1 MANNLSAF
9 TPEYWSARTQRLLK
23 KKLIAR
29 EIANF
34 EEQSTLRDGDM
45 VHRPYYSDVVVNDYT
60 KGVDV
65 TVQDV
70 AATDEYLLV
79 NKSKEVTVY
88 IDAIDVKQNK
98 YDAANKY
105 IDRMTYALKKDID
118 GAFLKEVLNAEHLVD
133 DAVVSAGNAGDPI
146 TVTVANAFKMFTL
159 TEAMMNSNDIEDT
172 KPWFYVITPDVK
184 ASIQQTNLVNGF
196 NQADAA
202 LRGTLKGVGYLGT
215 WGNFNIFVSTN
226 VAHSNKVTVSSLAA
240 ADTLTVNGVT
250 ITFAA
255 APAAAWEC
263 KPTLAALKGMLNG
276 VMATAGDYVE
286 FAAADRAKLISAWVS
301 AIDDGTDVTIVTNG
315 SVQYSQSGVTLGGQV
330 AHCWAWQY
338 GCTDLVIQKD
348 VEIQKNKEPK
358 KTGYNYLAWTL
369 YGVKTFVEGAKR
381 CIEVRVAA

>member
-118 GAFLKEVLNAEHLVD
+118 GAFLKEVLNAQYLVD
-133 DAVVSAGNAGDPI
+133 DAVVSWGNAGDPI
-146 TVTVANAFKMFTL
+146 SVSVSNAFKMFTL

-184 ASIQQTNLVNGF
+184 ASIQQTNLVNWF
-196 NQADAA
+196 QQADAA

-240 ADTLTVNGVT
+240 ADTLTINGVT

-286 FAAADRAKLISAWVS
+286 FAAADRAKLIAAWVS

-315 SVQYSQSGVTLGGQV
+315 SVTYAQSGVTLGGQV
-330 AHCWAWQY
+330 AHCWAGQY

-369 YGVKTFVEGAKR
+369 YGVKTFVEWAKR

>member
-23 KKLIAR
+23 TKLISR

-70 AATDEYLLV
+70 AATDEYLTV

-118 GAFLKEVLNAEHLVD
+118 GSFLKEVLNANYTVD
-133 DAVVSAGNAGDPI
+133 DAVVSGGTAGDPV
-146 TVTVANAFKMFTL
+146 TVTVSNAFKMFTL
-159 TEAMMNSNDIEDT
+159 TEAMMNANDIEDT
-172 KPWFYVITPDVK
+172 KAWFYVITPEVK
-184 ASIQQTNLVNGF
+184 AAIQQTNLVNGF

-202 LRGTLKGVGYLGT
+202 LRGVLKGVGYLGT
-215 WGNFNIFVSTN
+215 WGNFNIFVSN
-226 VAHSNKVTVSSLAA
+226 NIAHTNKVTMSSVAA
-240 ADTLTVNGVT
+240 ADTLTINGVT
-250 ITFAA
+250 ITFKA
-255 APAAAWEC
+255 APAAAGEC
-263 KPTLAALKGMLNG
+263 KPTLAALKGMING
-276 VMATAGDYVE
+276 VMATAGDYVD
-286 FAAADRAKLISAWVS
+286 FSAADRAKLIAVGAS
-301 AIDDGTDVTIVTNG
+301 AIDDGTDVTVVTNG
-315 SVQYSQSGVTLGGQV
+315 HVTYAQSGVTLGGEV
-330 AHCWAWQY
+330 ANCWAGQY

-369 YGVKTFVEGAKR
+369 YGVKTFTEGKKR
-381 CIEVRVAA
+381 CIKVLVAA

>member
-23 KKLIAR
+23 RKLIAR
-29 EIANF
+29 EIANM
-34 EEQSTLRDGDM
+34 EESALLRDWDM

-65 TVQDV
+65 TVQEV
-70 AATDEYLLV
+70 SATDEYLVV
-79 NKSKEVTVY
+79 NKSKEATVY

-118 GAFLKEVLNAEHLVD
+118 GNFLKEVLNAEFTISDGDLGGT
-133 DAVVSAGNAGDPI
+133 AGNPI
-146 TVTVANAFKMFTL
+146 TVAVANAFQVFTK
-159 TEAMMNSNDIEDT
+159 TEAKMNANDIEDT
-172 KPWFYVITPDVK
+172 KPWFFVITPDVK
-184 ASIQQTNLVNGF
+184 AAIQQTNLVNWF

-215 WGNFNIFVSTN
+215 WGNFNLFVSNN
-226 VAHSNKVTVSSLAA
+226 VAHSNTVTASSLAA
-240 ADTLTVNGVT
+240 DDTLSINGVT
-250 ITFAA
+250 ITFKA
-255 APAAAWEC
+255 APANAGEC
-263 KPTLAALKGMLNG
+263 KPTAAALIGMING
-276 VMATAGDYVE
+276 KMATAWDYVD
-286 FAAADRAKLISAWVS
+286 FSAADRAKLIGVNASAV
-301 AIDDGTDVTIVTNG
+301 ADGSDVKIVTSG
-315 SVQYSQSGVTLGGQV
+315 HVTYAQSGVTLGGEI
-330 AHCWAWQY
+330 AHCWAGQY
-338 GCTDLVIQKD
+338 GCTDMVIQKD

-369 YGVKTFVEGAKR
+369 YGIKTFTEWAKR

>member
-1 MANNLSAF
+1 MGNNLSAF

-118 GAFLKEVLNAEHLVD
+118 GAFLKEVLNAQHLVD
-133 DAVVSAGNAGDPI
+133 DAVVSGGTAGDPI
-146 TVTVANAFKMFTL
+146 SVSVSNAFKMFTL

-184 ASIQQTNLVNGF
+184 ASIQQTNLVNWF

-240 ADTLTVNGVT
+240 ADTLTINGVT

-276 VMATAGDYVE
+276 VMATSGDYVE
-286 FAAADRAKLISAWVS
+286 FAAADRAKLIAAWVS

-315 SVQYSQSGVTLGGQV
+315 SVTYAQSGVTLGGQV

>member
-23 KKLIAR
+23 TKLVSR

-34 EEQSTLRDGDM
+34 EEQAVLRDGDM

-70 AATDEYLLV
+70 AATDEYLTV
-79 NKSKEVTVY
+79 NKSKEVTIY

-118 GAFLKEVLNAEHLVD
+118 GTFLKEVLNAD
-133 DAVVSAGNAGDPI
+133 YMISDGDFGGTAGNPL
-146 TVTVANAFKMFTL
+146 TVSVSNAFALFTK
-159 TEAMMNSNDIEDT
+159 TEAKMNANDIEDT
-172 KPWFYVITPDVK
+172 KPWFFAITPDVK
-184 ASIQQTNLVNGF
+184 AAIQQTNLVNGF

-202 LRGTLKGVGYLGT
+202 LRGTLKGMGYLGT
-215 WGNFNIFVSTN
+215 WGNFNIFVSN
-226 VAHSNKVTVSSLAA
+226 NIAHSNTVTVSSLAA
-240 ADTLTVNGVT
+240 NDTLSINGVT
-250 ITFAA
+250 ITFKAT
-255 APAAAWEC
+255 PANAWEC
-263 KPTLAALKGMLNG
+263 KPTAAALIGMING
-276 VMATAGDYVE
+276 VMGTAGDFVD
-286 FAAADRAKLISAWVS
+286 FSAADRAKLIAVGASADANGS
-301 AIDDGTDVTIVTNG
+301 DVDIITNG
-315 SVQYSQSGVTLGGQV
+315 HVTYAQSWVTLWGEV
-330 AHCWAWQY
+330 AHCWAGQY
-338 GCTDLVIQKD
+338 GCTDMVIQKD

-381 CIEVRVAA
+381 CVDVRVAA

>member
-146 TVTVANAFKMFTL
+146 TVTVSNAFKMFTL

-184 ASIQQTNLVNGF
+184 ASIQQTNLVNWF

-240 ADTLTVNGVT
+240 ADTLTINGVT

-276 VMATAGDYVE
+276 VMATSGDYVE
-286 FAAADRAKLISAWVS
+286 FAAADRAKLIAAWVS

-315 SVQYSQSGVTLGGQV
+315 SVTYAQTGVTLGGQV

-369 YGVKTFVEGAKR
+369 YGVKTFVEWAKR